1 MDENKMYLG
10 GQGHEPQDVEDAG
23 NALLWPTVIGAFVV
37 ALVIAWALG
46 GCAPAPAP
54 AAHAPT
60 WCEDC
65 AVSGGGR

>member
-23 NALLWPTVIGAFVV
+23 NALLWPTVGALFLI
-37 ALVIAWALG
+37 ALAIAWALG
-46 GCAPAPAP
+46 GCAPAPA
-54 AAHAPT
+54 AHPPT

-65 AVSGGGR
+65 AVSGGAK

>member
-23 NALLWPTVIGAFVV
+23 NALLWPTVGALFLV
-37 ALVIAWALG
+37 ALLIAWATRDDE
-46 GCAPAPAP
+46 APAPAP
-54 AAHAPT
+54 HPPT